1 MSKKD
6 TSIPLRCIPRCIP
19 VIQQVGLLAHE
30 GEQFFFRKLGKCV
43 HVVDYVSK
51 KTKIPTTVN
60 SYVYLNVY
68 FDVYRLKE
76 NKPDRDSGL

>member
-1 MSKKD
+1 M
-6 TSIPLRCIPRCIP
+6 
-19 VIQQVGLLAHE
+19 LAHE